1 MDSQSLSSILQ
12 GKIGELD
19 LYKLLRASGEPSP
32 LLRIAESWLRAELDQ
47 KRAEKVQEE
56 ADGPAAIQERDPNQS
71 ASMGGGGFV
80 AGRMAAYDVITR

>member
-1 MDSQSLSSILQ
+1 MWRIFQ

-19 LYKLLRASGEPSP
+19 LYKQLRAAGEPSP

-56 ADGPAAIQERDPNQS
+56 ADGPAAIQERDPNQ
-71 ASMGGGGFV
+71 AAIMGGGGFV

>member
-1 MDSQSLSSILQ
+1 M
-12 GKIGELD
+12 
-19 LYKLLRASGEPSP
+19 
-32 LLRIAESWLRAELDQ
+32 RAELEI

-71 ASMGGGGFV
+71 AIMGGGGFV